1 MFHHILKNFFL
12 LLALESLDAQSPVPP
27 ICAPPGTR
35 SGSLATFRA
44 SDDSLWRSDLPG
56 IIVGEVWTVDGAPIA
71 EAQVRVLAVTPKDS
85 VVVEGLADKNGRF
98 LYRRIRPGRYVL
110 EVRRIGY
117 LSQRHDLDMIPAG
130 TDTLCIRMRVALR
143 PVDPPT
149 EGRDFLIRLMR
160 ERARESPLGDLATKR
175 IAQGAFEFRVWGGFG
190 LGGTRGLVLTRS
202 ARGAWAAFGVEV
214 VYCSIVVPH
223 SETLTVARIEALSH
237 KARRECR
244 REYASEGG
252 QIISTDTLSIRSLR
266 VPANPDSIWQRVLSA
281 GLLMLP
287 PFVARHWIMTDGYTF
302 VLELRQGSEYRA
314 SMIESLEK
322 PEHPADSVF
331 RAVTDIFRRA
341 YGWPHS

>member
-1 MFHHILKNFFL
+1 MA
-12 LLALESLDAQSPVPP
+12 ALESLAAQSSGSP

-175 IAQGAFEFRVWGGFG
+175 IVPGALEFRLWGGFG

-202 ARGAWAAFGVEV
+202 ARGAWAAYGVKV
-214 VYCSIVVPH
+214 VNCSIVVPH
-223 SETLTVARIEALSH
+223 SESLTVARIDALGR

-244 REYASEGG
+244 KYAGEEG
-252 QIISTDTLSIRSLR
+252 QVITTDTLAISSLR
-266 VPANPDSIWQRVLSA
+266 VPANPDSIWQRALSA
-281 GLLMLP
+281 GLLTLP
-287 PFVARHWIMTDGYTF
+287 PFVKRHWIMTDGYTF
-302 VLELRQGSEYRA
+302 VLELSQSSEYRA
-314 SMIESLEK
+314 SVIESLEK
-322 PEHPADSVF
+322 PEHPADSVL
-331 RAVTDIFRRA
+331 RAVTDVFSRA